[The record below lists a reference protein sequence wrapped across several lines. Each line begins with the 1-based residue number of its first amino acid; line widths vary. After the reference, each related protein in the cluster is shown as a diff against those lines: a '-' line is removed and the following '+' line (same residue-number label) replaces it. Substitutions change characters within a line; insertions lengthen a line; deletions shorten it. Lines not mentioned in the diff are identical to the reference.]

1 MNNLEVSKMLT
12 VSTAHITEDTN
23 RLLANEPYTDGMQLS
38 VFEKADFGWFIY
50 VNDDLENRN
59 IPDDLRACLE
69 LAKENGCK
77 WLCLDCDGD
86 TVDELEEYEW

>member
-1 MNNLEVSKMLT
+1 MKNLEITKMLT
-12 VSTAHITEDTN
+12 LSTAHITEDTN
-23 RLLANEPYTDGMQLS
+23 RLLIIEPYTDGMQLS
-38 VFEKADFGWFIY
+38 VFTKADFGWFIY
-50 VNDDLENRN
+50 VNDDLENRS
-59 IPDDLRACLE
+59 IPDDLKACLE

>member
-1 MNNLEVSKMLT
+1 MEITKMLT
-12 VSTAHITEDTN
+12 LSTAHITEDTN

-38 VFEKADFGWFIY
+38 VFTKADFGWFIY
-50 VNDDLENRN
+50 INDDFENRS

-69 LAKENGCK
+69 LAKKNECK

-86 TVDELEEYEW
+86 VVDELEEYEW